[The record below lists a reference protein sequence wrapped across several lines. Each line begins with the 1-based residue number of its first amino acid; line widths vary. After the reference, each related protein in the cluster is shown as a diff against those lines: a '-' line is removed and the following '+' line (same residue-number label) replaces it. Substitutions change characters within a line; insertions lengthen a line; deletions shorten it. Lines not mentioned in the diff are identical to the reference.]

1 MSGISWLVYHYADSG
16 EIYQVTG
23 VPGIFPS
30 DGAQVDLEG
39 NEIVRYLMK
48 DDLES
53 LGFQNPTQFM
63 LENSWNGTGWTNR
76 GTMPT
81 PYYKWESEAWVINTE
96 ALYWQIRMDRSIK
109 LVNSDWTQAVDSP
122 LSDEK
127 KAEWR
132 TYRQAL
138 RDIMTNLPADLDDPE
153 NVVWPIEPS

>member
-132 TYRQAL
+132 TYRQSL

-153 NVVWPIEPS
+153 NISWPTEPS

>member
-96 ALYWQIRMDRSIK
+96 A
-109 LVNSDWTQAVDSP
+109 
-122 LSDEK
+122 
-127 KAEWR
+127 
-132 TYRQAL
+132 
-138 RDIMTNLPADLDDPE
+138 
-153 NVVWPIEPS
+153 

>member
-23 VPGIFPS
+23 VPGIFPT

-132 TYRQAL
+132 TYRQEL
-138 RDIMTNLPADLDDPE
+138 RDFMENVPVDLDDPE
-153 NVVWPIEPS
+153 NVVWPTEPS

>member
-23 VPGIFPS
+23 VPGIFPT

-109 LVNSDWTQAVDSP
+109 LVNSDWTQAVDAP

-127 KAEWR
+127 KTEWR

-153 NVVWPIEPS
+153 NVVWPTEPS